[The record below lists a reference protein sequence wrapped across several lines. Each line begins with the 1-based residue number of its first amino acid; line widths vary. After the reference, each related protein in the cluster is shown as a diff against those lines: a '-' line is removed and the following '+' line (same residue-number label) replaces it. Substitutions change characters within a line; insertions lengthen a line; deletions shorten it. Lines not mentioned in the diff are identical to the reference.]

1 MRGAIPAPGPGERD
15 TIVDGVRWRSREV
28 EGEGEPL
35 IFLHGLLASS
45 ASWQG
50 VLSACGGRRPALAL
64 DLPGFGSSD
73 RPWPY
78 DYSVAGQARSLL
90 RFMDARGI
98 RRAVLIGNSLGGA
111 LALFV
116 AAEHPDRVSALVL
129 VDPATPQ
136 ARIPWTVRV
145 MRAPLA
151 GEASLAFAFRP
162 FVAVWLKRGLYAQA
176 SRVTDREIDDAWR
189 PLKIRGTRRAALA
202 AIRTDPSAYR
212 GLEGRVRVPTLIL
225 WGERDRLLSPRDA
238 ENVRSRIPGAR
249 LVLVPDAGHL
259 PQRERP
265 EAFAAAVA
273 GFLGRLPVEGFG

>member
-1 MRGAIPAPGPGERD
+1 MRAAIPSPGPGERD

-35 IFLHGLLASS
+35 VFLHGLLASS
-45 ASWQG
+45 ASWES
-50 VLSACGGRRPALAL
+50 VLSGCARGRPAIAV

-73 RPWPY
+73 RPWPH
-78 DYSVAGQARSLL
+78 DYTVAGQARSLL
-90 RFMDARGI
+90 RFFDARGI

-111 LALFV
+111 LALYAAVEHSERV
-116 AAEHPDRVSALVL
+116 AALVL

-145 MRAPLA
+145 LRAPLA
-151 GEASLAFAFRP
+151 GETALALALRP
-162 FVAVWLKRGLYAQA
+162 FVAVWLKRGLYARA

-212 GLEGRVRVPTLIL
+212 GLEARVRVPTLVV
-225 WGERDRLLSPRDA
+225 WGERDRLLSARDA
-238 ENVRSRIPGAR
+238 ESVRSRIEGAR

-259 PQRERP
+259 PQRESP
-265 EAFAAAVA
+265 ETFAAAVSD
-273 GFLGRLPVEGFG
+273 FLGRLPRDTP

>member
-1 MRGAIPAPGPGERD
+1 MRAAIPAPGPGERD

-45 ASWQG
+45 ASWQH
-50 VLSACGGRRPALAL
+50 VLSGCSRGRPAIAV

-73 RPWPY
+73 RPWPH
-78 DYSVAGQARSLL
+78 DYLVAGQARSLL
-90 RFMDARGI
+90 RFFEVRGI
-98 RRAVLIGNSLGGA
+98 QRAVLVGNSLGGA
-111 LALFV
+111 LALFL
-116 AAEHPDRVSALVL
+116 AAEHPERVSALVL

-136 ARIPWTVRV
+136 GRIPWTVRA

-151 GEASLAFAFRP
+151 GETALAFAFRP
-162 FVAVWLKRGLYAQA
+162 FVAVWLKRGLYARA
-176 SRVTDREIDDAWR
+176 SRVSDREIDDAWR

-212 GLEGRVRVPTLIL
+212 GLETRVRVPTLVI
-225 WGERDRLLSPRDA
+225 WGERDRLLTAREA
-238 ENVRSRIPGAR
+238 ERVRSSIDGAR
-249 LVLVPDAGHL
+249 LVLIPDAGHL

-273 GFLGRLPVEGFG
+273 DFLGRLPR